1 MATISDLAI
10 SVSEMS
16 DDDLFN
22 FIREVRKRR
31 RTPVEKKNKAKKASK
46 VSMDSLV
53 SKLSSTE
60 REDLIKMLERS

>member
-1 MATISDLAI
+1 MATINNLAT
-10 SVSEMS
+10 SVSEML
-16 DDDLFN
+16 DDVLFER
-22 FIREVRKRR
+22 IRSIRKYR
-31 RTPVEKKNKAKKASK
+31 RTPVEKKNKVKKASK

>member
-1 MATISDLAI
+1 MATINDLVT
-10 SVSEMS
+10 SVSEMLE
-16 DDDLFN
+16 DDLFN
-22 FIREVRKRR
+22 CIRDARKRR

-60 REDLIKMLERS
+60 RKDLIKMLEGS